1 VEFENNIVGTAIPA
15 GYIPACE
22 KGFREACNS
31 GALIGFPV
39 EVRSTAI
46 WHIEISEVEVRQR
59 YQLQPGMTV
68 RVFRGQPSVAVPRA
82 TASSST
88 IEGKCAALCT
98 SGIWYRASGSVRGIP

>member
-39 EVRSTAI
+39 EVRSTELPYI
-46 WHIEISEVEVRQR
+46 KISKVGVRQR
-59 YQLQPGMTV
+59 YQLLPGVTV
-68 RVFRGQPSVAVPRA
+68 RVIEGQPSVAVPRS
-82 TASSST
+82 TASSSA
-88 IEGKCAALCT
+88 IEGKARNCCVMCCMLLT
-98 SGIWYRASGSVRGIP
+98 GWV